1 MDTFH
6 ECNSVFCKRYIC
18 SMPVR
23 SNTFFQSW
31 FICSVHPIGFF
42 GGEIRIPLEKKNL
55 MMTRS
60 FAEDKRIVDTKLKG
74 SYSIF
79 CECTVVSPFVLQ
91 YRQRIHLHKERPRS
105 RVTTFLPAFARCCK
119 KRKK

>member
-1 MDTFH
+1 
-6 ECNSVFCKRYIC
+6 
-18 SMPVR
+18 
-23 SNTFFQSW
+23 
-31 FICSVHPIGFF
+31 
-42 GGEIRIPLEKKNL
+42 
-55 MMTRS
+55 MTRS

-119 KRKK
+119 KKKEVVSTHATLLDLDGSKVRQRASSL

>member
-1 MDTFH
+1 
-6 ECNSVFCKRYIC
+6 
-18 SMPVR
+18 
-23 SNTFFQSW
+23 
-31 FICSVHPIGFF
+31 
-42 GGEIRIPLEKKNL
+42 

-91 YRQRIHLHKERPRS
+91 YRQRIHLHKVFVARRS
-105 RVTTFLPAFARCCK
+105 FFGVFQRVRVPFAQPPIDIFGSI
-119 KRKK
+119 